1 MNPPALLDSLILAIR
16 GQKVLLDADLAAIYG
31 VPTKALNQAIKRN
44 ADRFPVDF
52 VFRLSPSD
60 LADMR
65 SQLATSCTKV
75 PPGHYDGV
83 LRSQFVTSKQ
93 GGRRSAPYAFT
104 EHGAI
109 MAATVLNSPEAVK
122 MSLFVVR
129 AFVKMREHLAA
140 NAEILKRLAEIDKT
154 LLSHDKALLGLWRQI
169 QPLLAPPPEP
179 PRREIGFHVKE
190 KPAAYR
196 AAKRKMGGCR

>member
-1 MNPPALLDSLILAIR
+1 MNPPALLDSLILTIR
-16 GQKVLLDADLAAIYG
+16 GQKVLLDAGLAAIYG
-31 VPTKALNQAIKRN
+31 IPTKRLNEQVKRN
-44 ADRFPVDF
+44 ADRFPEDF
-52 VFRLSPSD
+52 VFRLSD
-60 LADMR
+60 GEKEQVVANCDHLAR
-65 SQLATSCTKV
+65 LK
-75 PPGHYDGV
+75 
-83 LRSQFVTSKQ
+83 FSKNL
-93 GGRRSAPYAFT
+93 PYALT

-190 KPAAYR
+190 KPASYR
-196 AAKRKMGGCR
+196 AAKRKMGGL